1 MNYYGFGSPEEV
13 KGIIVRVCSKFH
25 SADRRIPL
33 IAGIVAVETQFGTY
47 PDTSVREGM
56 GISQIDKIK
65 FFDIKINSQEHRAM
79 IIREFAVDINLASYE
94 DLRYNVF
101 LAILFTVLGLLR
113 IIEALPNTTILE
125 MAKYW
130 KKHWN
135 TTAGAGTI
143 EEFIKAA
150 TTWSYL
156 IKGEQTC
163 LQ

>member
-1 MNYYGFGSPEEV
+1 MNYYGYGSPDEV
-13 KGIIVRVCSKFH
+13 KEIIVRICSKFH
-25 SADRRIPL
+25 SADRRVPL

-47 PDTSVREGM
+47 PDTSVKEGM

-65 FFDIKINSQEHRAM
+65 FFDIKKNSNEHRAM
-79 IIREFAVDINLASYE
+79 IIQEFAVDINLVKYE

-101 LAILFTVLGLLR
+101 LAILSTVLGLLR
-113 IIEALPNTTILE
+113 IIEALPNITIKEL
-125 MAKYW
+125 AKYW

-143 EEFIKAA
+143 EDFIKAA

-156 IKGEQTC
+156 IKGDK
-163 LQ
+163 